1 MTSQL
6 KLTEEQ
12 RKAIEWEPK
21 DTLIISSCPGSG
33 KTLVLVHRVA
43 FWIDQLHILPKD
55 ILLITFTRSAC
66 AEVRERLKSILGNKW
81 LEDLKVWTFHSLA
94 LSVVR
99 NLGETILKKNFGVSR
114 NFTIFSNAEQRKL
127 LEKILAEMAL
137 EESNKG
143 KDCNLQEKD
152 WKNSKVFSNKE
163 LSNILSQIQKHK
175 ATLTVPATGRLGAIF
190 DKYNQYLHQCNGL
203 DFCDLLLCA
212 KQVLEVGVDNC
223 SSWSKVWKRYS
234 YAIVDEYQDCSVLN
248 KAFLC
253 SILQDDSHV
262 TLIGDD
268 DQSIYGFQGAEGG
281 PLTPLFRNSEKE
293 SNCPV
298 LRLGFNFRSA
308 KQIVMCTSSL
318 ILRNKYRTTK
328 TVTNDST
335 KEGQIQVW
343 ICRNE
348 KCELETLCNN
358 VLNLTADGV
367 ANNNIAI
374 LVRTRSLA
382 FEVFSYLK
390 NRDIP
395 CRLVSEAS
403 QSSGD
408 DYEILPRNGQDL
420 CILIVKS
427 FCKLMLN
434 TKDDVALLLITAIY
448 FPNVPQHLLSQWRNS
463 SGNSQSLLQELRDAC
478 KNSLKGSH
486 NLHLQEKSKQML
498 IEEYSEEINQVLSL
512 VDIITGKFL
521 KKTRLS
527 ILSEEIVDLLPSE
540 MRRRIG
546 DRDLFVSK
554 QIFQKAEMSLEQR
567 VDWLSQQHS
576 KETQNDSVKK
586 ALLTLSKNRSQDVFS
601 GNAGAPGMIDNIY
614 TRLKLFVDSLEE
626 IQCEYEMKLQRNNCV
641 QCCTVHQAKG
651 KEWDYVHV
659 VRLNEDHF
667 PVRPRLQTT
676 LMERDVEIHYEEERR
691 IAYVAMSRARK
702 ALFLSYLE
710 EEEDGKHLIASRFL
724 TEIPDYLT
732 TRKRIDSVQSIALKQ
747 ERKNPRQR
755 KTEPPKQRKRTK

>member
-1 MTSQL
+1 MKSQL

-12 RKAIEWEPK
+12 KKAIEWEPR

-33 KTLVLVHRVA
+33 KTLVLVYRVV
-43 FWIDQLHILPKD
+43 FWIDQLHIPPKD

-66 AEVRERLKSILGNKW
+66 AEVRERLKNMLGIQLVEN
-81 LEDLKVWTFHSLA
+81 LRVWTFHSLA

-99 NLGETILKKNFGVSR
+99 SMGETVLKEKFGVSR

-127 LEKILAEMAL
+127 LEKILSEVAL
-137 EESNKG
+137 DENSV
-143 KDCNLQEKD
+143 QQMD
-152 WKNSKVFSNKE
+152 WKAPKVFSNKE
-163 LSNILSQIQKHK
+163 VSNILFQIQKHK
-175 ATLTVPATGRLGAIF
+175 ATLTTPTNGKLGAIF
-190 DKYNQYLHQCNGL
+190 EKYNKYLHHCNGL
-203 DFCDLLLCA
+203 DFSDLLLCA
-212 KQVLEVGVDNC
+212 IQVLEIGRDND
-223 SSWSKVWKRYS
+223 SSLSKIRRRYP
-234 YAIVDEYQDCSVLN
+234 YAIVDEYQDCSILN
-248 KAFLC
+248 KTFLR
-253 SILQDDSHV
+253 SILRDDSHV

-281 PLTPLFRNSEKE
+281 PLTPIFSKSEKE
-293 SNCPV
+293 ENCSILSLSV
-298 LRLGFNFRSA
+298 NFRSD
-308 KQIVMCTSSL
+308 KQIVLCTSNL
-318 ILRNKYRTTK
+318 ILRNKYRTPK
-328 TVTNDST
+328 TVINDSA

-348 KCELETLCNN
+348 KCELETLSNN
-358 VLNLTADGV
+358 ILNLTSNGV

-382 FEVFSYLK
+382 FEIFSYLK
-390 NRDIP
+390 NREIP

-408 DYEILPRNGQDL
+408 DFEILPRNGQDL

-434 TKDDVALLLITAIY
+434 IKDDVALLLITAIY
-448 FPNVPQHLLSQWRNS
+448 FPNVPQHLLSQWKNS
-463 SGNSQSLLQELRDAC
+463 SWESHGLLQELRDAC
-478 KNSLKGSH
+478 KSSLKGSRS
-486 NLHLQEKSKQML
+486 LQLQEKSKLML
-498 IEEYSEEINQVLSL
+498 VEEYSEEINQVLSL
-512 VDIITGKFL
+512 VDTITGKFL

-527 ILSEEIVDLLPSE
+527 ILSEEIIDLLPSDV
-540 MRRRIG
+540 RRRIG

-567 VDWLSQQHS
+567 MEWSTQQHS
-576 KETQNDSVKK
+576 EEIQNDSVKK
-586 ALLTLSKNRSQDVFS
+586 ALLALSKNRNHNLFSNNSVF
-601 GNAGAPGMIDNIY
+601 PGKVDNVY

-626 IQCEYEMKLQRNNCV
+626 VQCEYEMKLQKNNCV

-667 PVRPRLQTT
+667 PLRPRLQTT
-676 LMERDVEIHYEEERR
+676 LTERDVEVHYEEERR
-691 IAYVAMSRARK
+691 IAYVAMSRARR

-710 EEEDGKHLIASRFL
+710 EEEEGKHLIASRFL
-724 TEIPDYLT
+724 TEIPDSLT
-732 TRKRIDSVQSIALKQ
+732 TRKRVDAVQSVPSKQ
-747 ERKNPRQR
+747 ERQSPTR
-755 KTEPPKQRKRTK
+755 KITEPPAPQRKRKKQRQR